1 MTGVSTRMDGE
12 IAAIDVL
19 SRDQLAVRWTK
30 IYGQRP
36 PAIRR
41 ELLSHAV
48 AWDLQS
54 KRLGGYSP
62 ETKRRLRQAIAQV
75 ASGVGTLR
83 TPKSE
88 IRGEGLSPGDNTLSV
103 KAVSMPASMPSVGAR
118 LVRVWNGHT
127 NVVDVVEG
135 GYLFEGKVHRSLSA
149 IARKITKAHWSG
161 PRFFGL

>member
-1 MTGVSTRMDGE
+1 MDGE

-54 KRLGGYSP
+54 KRFGGYSP

>member
-48 AWDLQS
+48 AWDLQL

-62 ETKRRLRQAIAQV
+62 
-75 ASGVGTLR
+75 
-83 TPKSE
+83 
-88 IRGEGLSPGDNTLSV
+88 
-103 KAVSMPASMPSVGAR
+103 VSM
-118 LVRVWNGHT
+118 T
-127 NVVDVVEG
+127 VE
-135 GYLFEGKVHRSLSA
+135 
-149 IARKITKAHWSG
+149 SG
-161 PRFFGL
+161 PCIFAQKGPPVLGVVKGTPVSARSGEAGRGCAA